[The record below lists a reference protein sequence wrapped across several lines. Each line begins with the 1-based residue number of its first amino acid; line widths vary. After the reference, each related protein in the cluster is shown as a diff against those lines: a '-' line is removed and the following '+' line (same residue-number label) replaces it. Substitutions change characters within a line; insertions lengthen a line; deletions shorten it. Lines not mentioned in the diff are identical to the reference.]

1 MNRRILMFVMI
12 ALASVSLCGA
22 TAYAQNKKV
31 PRKQLKSLVNKYKGE
46 DGFDGLNIGRLTMN
60 MMRAAAKSE
69 ADGDAESA
77 AALDLM
83 SSLTG
88 MTVADYEDCSVKV
101 RKAFNRDLERMLN
114 GVELLMSVK
123 EDGDN
128 VFIYGHI
135 LPNGKEVEDVVISV
149 PGDGALVCFFG
160 RIDMDKV
167 GAVVKVAE
175 E

>member
-1 MNRRILMFVMI
+1 MKP
-12 ALASVSLCGA
+12 
-22 TAYAQNKKV
+22 T
-31 PRKQLKSLVNKYKGE
+31 
-46 DGFDGLNIGRLTMN
+46 
-60 MMRAAAKSE
+60 
-69 ADGDAESA
+69 

-88 MTVADYEDCSVKV
+88 MTVADYEDCSAKV

-167 GAVVKVAE
+167 GTLVKMAE

>member
-1 MNRRILMFVMI
+1 
-12 ALASVSLCGA
+12 
-22 TAYAQNKKV
+22 
-31 PRKQLKSLVNKYKGE
+31 
-46 DGFDGLNIGRLTMN
+46 
-60 MMRAAAKSE
+60 
-69 ADGDAESA
+69 
-77 AALDLM
+77 M

-167 GAVVKVAE
+167 GTLVKMAE